1 MGLEAGFDIYK
12 KKKGGDGKVVLE
24 KQEFPKGSD
33 DRVTYS
39 CGRYPVNYA
48 WGTGA
53 SESSEGSV
61 QATFDKELDG
71 YVLVNNEAADYK
83 SVLKYIPLE
92 DFEARVTEEIEN
104 ARKEANEAKTSL
116 WTSIQDLRDEISELR
131 ALQKSCKAENEF
143 AFDKWEDRV
152 REDKESISD
161 LQERLKNYDEE
172 DFDASA
178 AARAS
183 DMLKYMKELMKDG
196 YTAIPYCSY

>member
-71 YVLVNNEAADYK
+71 YVLVNNEAAGYK

-104 ARKEANEAKTSL
+104 ARKETNEAKTAL
-116 WTSIQDLRDEISELR
+116 WKSIQSDDDYIRELR
-131 ALQKSCKAENEF
+131 ALQKSCKPENEF
-143 AFDKWEDRV
+143 AFDKWGDDI
-152 REDKESISD
+152 RERKQEKAEK
-161 LQERLKNYDEE
+161 QERLENWNDE
-172 DFDASA
+172 DPDTCAWM
-178 AARAS
+178 RAS